1 MNGNLTIVISE
12 VRELDRLEVVGLLAR
27 EFLRLIFE
35 HVCVMLII
43 DIRLLFLITVHV
55 HVIEST
61 SIDILLFLKT
71 LKHQVG
77 CLVLVSLRIEDG
89 SSNHPTLFD
98 VILLLIW
105 RHASVIIIVGDL
117 IGYGA
122 SKLHLEWSRLL
133 GLS

>member
-1 MNGNLTIVISE
+1 MS
-12 VRELDRLEVVGLLAR
+12 
-27 EFLRLIFE
+27 
-35 HVCVMLII
+35 II
-43 DIRLLFLITVHV
+43 EIRLVFHITVLI

-77 CLVLVSLRIEDG
+77 CLVLVSLRSEDG
-89 SSNHPTLFD
+89 STNHPTLFD